1 MPVGPK
7 PTTTNSRVDQSVVV
21 ASTQTNSFIPMRV
34 DIGYHYRQISNT
46 FRLRVLDQDTL
57 PILTVDLAIMVLAD
71 TQARPTP
78 VPVVVIMIA
87 ITADRI
93 MDIRRTTMSIVRMR
107 MAQLTRTKKIF
118 TLGAFRKRPIMDLT
132 QVVVKVEP
140 LVVELPVAVLLAVV
154 PMLKVGAPK
163 VGHLML
169 AQLVV
174 VVLPHL
180 VEPLRVE
187 LQVDLLLVVVVR
199 LLLMEPL
206 AVGMLTPVTL
216 VSMAHRL
223 KKVVLA
229 ANLLMRM
236 LRSTSF
242 LVGDLLVLELLSLR
256 VHPYMTLPMKTLLLV
271 LVHPAVQPRS
281 RAPLVPGPKNVT
293 VAGDDAEL

>member
-1 MPVGPK
+1 
-7 PTTTNSRVDQSVVV
+7 
-21 ASTQTNSFIPMRV
+21 MRV

-46 FRLRVLDQDTL
+46 FRLRALDQDTL

-107 MAQLTRTKKIF
+107 TAQLTRMKKIF

-140 LVVELPVAVLLAVV
+140 LVVELPAVV

-174 VVLPHL
+174 VVLPHP
-180 VEPLRVE
+180 VGPLRVE
-187 LQVDLLLVVVVR
+187 LQVELLLVVVVR
-199 LLLMEPL
+199 QLLVEPL
-206 AVGMLTPVTL
+206 AVGMLTPVPL

-229 ANLLMRM
+229 ANLLIRM

-281 RAPLVPGPKNVT
+281 RAPLVPGPKHVT